1 MSDHLQ
7 KSVRMPGWDGAKKT
21 YQEFSLRFHAFAM
34 YHGFVKAIGLQ
45 ADPHLPSEETDADDG
60 CTQGAK
66 LIEITSGKG

>member
-45 ADPHLPSEETDADDG
+45 ADPHLPTQETDAEAG
-60 CTQGAK
+60 
-66 LIEITSGKG
+66 S